1 MGPGCRGKSPER
13 ERRWYDGH
21 QGPVAAG
28 IYCRLPLDGTRR
40 SSRRPGPGCPP
51 PYRRSPRWQQN
62 PLPVHYLI
70 KSAREVCRLF
80 LHQPGGEKEGIK
92 AALAAAPGQQ
102 QTVQAALL
110 SLEPLPRVVV
120 VWRDVA
126 GFPVTELVPLVQ
138 QPVEDLYRILG
149 QGRRELQKQLA

>member
-1 MGPGCRGKSPER
+1 MVDINDLLKQVYTVAFRLTGR
-13 ERRWYDGH
+13 EE
-21 QGPVAAG
+21 AAAALV
-28 IYCRLPLDGTRR
+28 RAALPLTEEA
-40 SSRRPGPGCPP
+40 
-51 PYRRSPRWQQN
+51 PRWQQN